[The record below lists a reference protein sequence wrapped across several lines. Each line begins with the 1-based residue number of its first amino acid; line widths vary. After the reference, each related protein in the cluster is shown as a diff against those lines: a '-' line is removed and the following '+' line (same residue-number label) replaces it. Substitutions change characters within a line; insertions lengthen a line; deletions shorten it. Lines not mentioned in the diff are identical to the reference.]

1 MSTAPTSSEP
11 APMNAIARLFN
22 VLLEPR
28 ATYDDIARRPG
39 WLTPVLLFTAF
50 NILFT
55 VAFTQRVGW
64 ERFMEQQFAKSPRTA
79 DMPPEQRARALQQ
92 SATVAKY
99 FGYGGAVLGTVIVV
113 AIVGGVFLLAFNT
126 IGGAGTN
133 YNTSLAVVSH
143 AYMPNFIG
151 GILAFVILYL
161 KDPADFDLQNPL
173 GSNVGAF
180 LPDGA
185 PQWLE
190 SLGQSLDLFTFWILF
205 LLATGFTAANPKKL
219 SLGKSLGIVIG
230 VWAVY
235 VLVKVGWTAAFS

>member
-1 MSTAPTSSEP
+1 MSTASTPAEP
-11 APMNAIARLFN
+11 APMNAFARLFN

-28 ATYDDIARRPG
+28 ATYDDIVRRPG
-39 WLTPVLLFTAF
+39 WLTPVLLFTAL

-92 SATVAKY
+92 AATFSKY
-99 FGYGGAVLGTVIVV
+99 MGYGGAVLGSVIVV

-133 YNTSLAVVSH
+133 YNTSLAIVAH
-143 AYMPNFIG
+143 AYMPNFVA
-151 GILAFVILYL
+151 GILALLILYL
-161 KDPADFDLQNPL
+161 KDPAEFDLENPV
-173 GSNVGAF
+173 GSNVAVF
-180 LPDGA
+180 LPSDA
-185 PQWLE
+185 PRWLD
-190 SLGQSLDLFTFWILF
+190 SLGRSIDLFSFWILF
-205 LLATGFTAANPKKL
+205 LMATGFLAANPKKL
-219 SLGKSLGIVIG
+219 SLGKSLGIVFG

-235 VLVKVGWTAAFS
+235 VLVKVGLAAAFS

>member
-1 MSTAPTSSEP
+1 MSTAPTPAEP
-11 APMNAIARLFN
+11 APMNAFARLFN

-28 ATYDDIARRPG
+28 ATYDDIVRRPG

-99 FGYGGAVLGTVIVV
+99 IGYGGAVLGSFIAV
-113 AIVGGVFLLAFNT
+113 ALVGGVYLLAFNT

-133 YNTSLAVVSH
+133 YNTSLAIVAH

-151 GILAFVILYL
+151 GILAFVILFL

-185 PQWLE
+185 PQWLN
-190 SLGQSLDLFTFWILF
+190 SLGQSFDLFVFWILF

-219 SLGKSLGIVIG
+219 SLGKSLGIAIG

>member
-1 MSTAPTSSEP
+1 MSTTPTPAEP
-11 APMNAIARLFN
+11 APMNAFARLFN
-22 VLLEPR
+22 VFLEPS
-28 ATYDDIARRPG
+28 ATYNDIVRRPG

-92 SATVAKY
+92 SATAAKY
-99 FGYGGAVLGTVIVV
+99 IGYGGAVLGSLIVV

-126 IGGAGTN
+126 IGSAGTN
-133 YNTSLAVVSH
+133 YNTSLSIVAH
-143 AYMPNFIG
+143 AFMPNIIG
-151 GILAFVILYL
+151 GVLAFLILYM
-161 KDPADFDLQNPL
+161 KDPADFDLENPL

-180 LPDGA
+180 LPSDA
-185 PQWLE
+185 PRWLD
-190 SLGQSLDLFTFWILF
+190 SLGRSLDLFVFWVLF
-205 LLATGFTAANPKKL
+205 LLATGFTATNPKKL

-235 VLVKVGWTAAFS
+235 VLVKVGWVAAFS